1 MKPALLIGLG
11 NTLRGD
17 DGVGIRVAER
27 ARTRFP
33 ELDVLSVHGLSPEL
47 AETVTHY
54 DMVMIVDASVATDTL
69 RVTEVLP
76 AASGEKIRSHTMSPA
91 GILGLAATLYHRVP
105 RRSVLIEVPA
115 AECDFAD
122 TLSPRAAGQI
132 DSCLDLVGSY
142 LVRS

>member
-47 AETVTHY
+47 AETVAHY
-54 DMVMIVDASVATDTL
+54 DMLMIVDASMVTDGL
-69 RVTEVLP
+69 RVTDVIP
-76 AASGEKIRSHTMSPA
+76 ATSGEKIRSHAMSPA

-115 AECDFAD
+115 AECDFTDA
-122 TLSPRAAGQI
+122 LSPRAAGQI
-132 DSCLDLVGSY
+132 DACLELVGSY